1 MQGRGTFRF
10 HSGHDGKPWGRR
22 AEVDEALSN
31 GHLCP
36 FLLATTS
43 CMGSKGTGGR
53 PLRRLRL
60 LLELEQLGLWRWPS
74 EQVTAELGWDQEAWQ
89 TADGGR
95 ACITQACAA

>member
-1 MQGRGTFRF
+1 MQGRSTFRF

-60 LLELEQLGLWRWPS
+60 PR
-74 EQVTAELGWDQEAWQ
+74 GWSSLDCG
-89 TADGGR
+89 DGRVNRSG
-95 ACITQACAA
+95 QS